1 MQKLSPAQHLDRLVS
16 KLSIQSGR
24 DLYIYSDHGGHAL
37 ADHDNGRLLS
47 PRMTRPKLRDYLI
60 AAIETAERITPALWC
75 VSCEYRG
82 SVAVVYI
89 AATSEKQAVEL
100 VRRRCASGVNLSA
113 VQHCMT
119 VGEIW
124 SAAK

>member
-1 MQKLSPAQHLDRLVS
+1 MKQLDTLIRRLA
-16 KLSIQSGR
+16 IQSGK
-24 DLYIYSDHGGHAL
+24 DLYLYSDHGGYAL
-37 ADHDNGRLLS
+37 ADHDRGTLLT
-47 PRMTRPKLRDYLI
+47 PRMTRPKLLKHLI
-60 AAIETAERITPALWC
+60 NGLDVGDAVNPALWC